1 MSLEN
6 AEKKVKTRR
15 DFSSLETDSIQ
26 SEFGG
31 SKVEK
36 YIKVA
41 QDNAAN
47 ENKIL
52 EIKAMK
58 EKTERERLEQFEQ

>member
-26 SEFGG
+26 SEFGR

>member
-15 DFSSLETDSIQ
+15 DFSSLETESIQ

-41 QDNAAN
+41 
-47 ENKIL
+47 
-52 EIKAMK
+52 
-58 EKTERERLEQFEQ
+58 